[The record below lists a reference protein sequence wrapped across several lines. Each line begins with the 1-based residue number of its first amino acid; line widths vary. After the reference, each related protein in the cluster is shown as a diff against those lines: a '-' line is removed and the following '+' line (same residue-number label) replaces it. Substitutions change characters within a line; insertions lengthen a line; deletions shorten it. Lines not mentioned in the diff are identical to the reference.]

1 MKGNFLIMVCK
12 QNYKDKFDQH
22 ITYKIQRGVG
32 GIPISYAVVIA
43 PLNKLT
49 KISTHKIQQPWAT
62 SGYVEIRCSFTQFD
76 NQINMNLPG
85 NERYLLLNKCFIN
98 EKNLLNT

>member
-1 MKGNFLIMVCK
+1 MYLSNAEI
-12 QNYKDKFDQH
+12 
-22 ITYKIQRGVG
+22 
-32 GIPISYAVVIA
+32 IA

-49 KISTHKIQQPWAT
+49 KKSTYKIQKPWAT
-62 SGYVEIRCSFTQFD
+62 SGYVENGCPFLHFD

-98 EKNLLNT
+98 E

>member
-1 MKGNFLIMVCK
+1 MVCK

-49 KISTHKIQQPWAT
+49 KISTHKIQQP
-62 SGYVEIRCSFTQFD
+62 
-76 NQINMNLPG
+76 
-85 NERYLLLNKCFIN
+85 
-98 EKNLLNT
+98 